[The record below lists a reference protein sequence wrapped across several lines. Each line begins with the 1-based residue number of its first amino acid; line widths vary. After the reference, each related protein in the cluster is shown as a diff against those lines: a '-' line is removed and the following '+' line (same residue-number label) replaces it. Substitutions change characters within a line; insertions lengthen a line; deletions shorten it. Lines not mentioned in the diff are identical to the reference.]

1 MMENVQGGGSETDKG
16 WGIEKHTSVTDTNT
30 DKNM

>member
-1 MMENVQGGGSETDKG
+1 MYRGGGETDKG

-30 DKNM
+30 DRNM

>member
-1 MMENVQGGGSETDKG
+1 MYRGVGSETDKG

-30 DKNM
+30 DRSM